1 MKIGTNKNRRLR
13 TKLSSSQLLL
23 RAKVRLYR
31 LGLKGFEL
39 DNHCY
44 FRNIRWDYPS
54 CQVDLV
60 LKPNKKRTR
69 TRLSLHEKL
78 LTHKLLSKITAACA
92 AALTT
97 ALTTASLGTAAASAQ
112 QAQTLMFGDSMF
124 ANPTFDQIGSG
135 IANMSSAMKIS
146 SDPGAPSPQG
156 CPQGASTVGREL
168 AVASGQRVI
177 NYSCSG
183 AAAAG
188 NTPRPDFTEQVNH
201 ALATRDLNPGT
212 RNVLIQFGF
221 NFITSTNFIVD
232 PNRTAFK
239 TAMRNE
245 IGRIR
250 TAAPNAKI
258 TLVGYPAFSAANGS
272 LCPVRVKENP
282 NLGTNL
288 SALGVVRNVED
299 NVNFALFQAAQESRV
314 NYFDLRSATIEH
326 NMCAPA
332 GMRWTAGVFEFSE
345 PHNFFNHLTHNGN
358 IGVARILTDHV
369 LAR

>member
-1 MKIGTNKNRRLR
+1 MK
-13 TKLSSSQLLL
+13 
-23 RAKVRLYR
+23 
-31 LGLKGFEL
+31 
-39 DNHCY
+39 
-44 FRNIRWDYPS
+44 
-54 CQVDLV
+54 
-60 LKPNKKRTR
+60 
-69 TRLSLHEKL
+69 KL

-92 AALTT
+92 AALT
-97 ALTTASLGTAAASAQ
+97 AASLGTAAASAQ

-221 NFITSTNFIVD
+221 NDITSTNFIVD

-332 GMRWTAGVFEFSE
+332 GMRWTAGVFEFSDR
-345 PHNFFNHLTHNGN
+345 T
-358 IGVARILTDHV
+358 TSSTT
-369 LAR
+369 